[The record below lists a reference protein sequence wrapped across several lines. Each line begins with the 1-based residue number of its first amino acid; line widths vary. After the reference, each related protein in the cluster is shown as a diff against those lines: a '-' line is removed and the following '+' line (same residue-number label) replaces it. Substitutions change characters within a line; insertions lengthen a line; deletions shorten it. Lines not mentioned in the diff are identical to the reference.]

1 MNRGVGTGLIAF
13 GAVLGVVGAI
23 MRYAVQV
30 HTGGFNV
37 HMAGVILLIV
47 GIGLVLLGLIAM
59 VLGGRSK
66 TTRLESVESTPG
78 GQVRTSEQDVRASI
92 WAQDRSARSPR
103 GNPEPRSAAQRGWR
117 APGYGLALAGAN
129 RSLDLA
135 SDVLAV
141 PLVFRTDPIARRLR
155 SFVAFPA

>member
-13 GAVLGVVGAI
+13 GAILGVVGAI

-37 HMAGVILLIV
+37 HMAGVILLLV
-47 GIGLVLLGLIAM
+47 GIGLVVLGLIAM

-78 GQVRTSEQDVRASI
+78 GQVRTSEQDVRTSI
-92 WAQDRSARSPR
+92 
-103 GNPEPRSAAQRGWR
+103 
-117 APGYGLALAGAN
+117 
-129 RSLDLA
+129 
-135 SDVLAV
+135 
-141 PLVFRTDPIARRLR
+141 
-155 SFVAFPA
+155 